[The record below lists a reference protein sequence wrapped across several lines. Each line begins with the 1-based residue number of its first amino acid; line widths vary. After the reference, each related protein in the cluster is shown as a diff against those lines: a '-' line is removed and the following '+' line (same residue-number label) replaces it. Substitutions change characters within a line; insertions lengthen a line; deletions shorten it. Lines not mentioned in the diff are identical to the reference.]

1 MQENIN
7 LQPYNTMGIEAHAR
21 YFLELRETAELQV
34 FLEKKTF
41 WEEEILILG
50 GGSNLLF
57 TKDFSGLVLKNAILG
72 IEKLREDSE
81 NVWLR
86 VGAGENW
93 HHFVKYCVEN
103 NWGGVENLSLIFG
116 TVGAAPIQNIGAY
129 GVEVKEVIEQVEA
142 FDIHTGKIL
151 FFGQNEC
158 EFGYRDSIFKR
169 HLKNKVIISHV
180 VFRLAKNPVFRLSYG
195 AIQEILDKKGITKP
209 TIQTISQVV
218 IEIRQSKLPDPA
230 ILGNA
235 GSFFK
240 NPEIPNSHSQK
251 LKINFP
257 NIPAYPSEKP
267 EKVKIAAGWLI
278 EQCDWKGKKVGNT
291 GSHAL
296 QALVLVNYGGA
307 TGREI
312 AALAQAIQKSVLE
325 KFDIHLET
333 EVNII

>member
-7 LQPYNTMGIEAHAR
+7 LLPYNTMGIEAHAR
-21 YFLELRETAELQV
+21 YFLEIRETAELQV

-41 WEEEILILG
+41 WEKEILVLG

-57 TKDFSGLVLKNAILG
+57 TKDFEGIVLKNTILG
-72 IEKLREDSE
+72 ITKLKEDSE

-93 HHFVKYCVEN
+93 HGFVKYCVEK

-129 GVEVKEVIEQVEA
+129 GVETKEVIESVEA
-142 FDIHTGKIL
+142 IEIETGKTL
-151 FFGQNEC
+151 FFSQNEC

-169 HLKNKVIISHV
+169 QLKNKVIITHV
-180 VFRLAKNPVFRLSYG
+180 VFRLARNPIFRLSYG
-195 AIQEILDKKGITKP
+195 AIQEVLDKKGISKP
-209 TIQTISQVV
+209 TIQAVSEAV

-230 ILGNA
+230 VLGNA

-240 NPEIPNSHSQK
+240 NPEIPKAHFED
-251 LKINFP
+251 LKKQFP
-257 NIPAYPSEKP
+257 NIPAYASEKP
-267 EKVKIAAGWLI
+267 EKMKIAAGWLI
-278 EQCDWKGKKVGNT
+278 EQCAWKGKKVGNT
-291 GSHAL
+291 GAHAS

-312 AALAQAIQKSVLE
+312 AELAQAIQESVLE
-325 KFDIHLET
+325 KFAISLET

>member
-1 MQENIN
+1 
-7 LQPYNTMGIEAHAR
+7 MGIEAHAR
-21 YFLELRETAELQV
+21 YFLAICETAELPIFFKKKA
-34 FLEKKTF
+34 FLEK
-41 WEEEILILG
+41 EILVLG

-57 TKDFSGLVLKNAILG
+57 TKNFSGLVLKNEILG
-72 IEKLREDSE
+72 ITKFKEDSE
-81 NVWLR
+81 NIWLR

-103 NWGGVENLSLIFG
+103 NLGGVENLSLIYG

-129 GVEVKEVIEQVEA
+129 GVEVKEVIERVEA
-142 FDIHTGKIL
+142 YNIQTGEIL
-151 FFGQNEC
+151 FFDRNEC
-158 EFGYRDSIFKR
+158 EFGYRDSVFKR
-169 HLKNKVIISHV
+169 QLKNKVIISHV

-195 AIQEILDKKGITKP
+195 AIQEVLDKKGITKP
-209 TIQTISQVV
+209 TIQAVSQAV

-230 ILGNA
+230 VLGNA

-240 NPEIPNSHSQK
+240 NPEIPKFLFEK
-251 LKINFP
+251 LKITFP

-267 EKVKIAAGWLI
+267 DQMKIAAGWLI
-278 EQCDWKGKKVGNT
+278 EQCNWKGKKVGNT
-291 GSHAL
+291 GSHAS

-312 AALAQAIQKSVLE
+312 AELAQAIQQSVLE
-325 KFDIHLET
+325 KFAIHLET